1 MDVTIREQ
9 DGRRAIAVEVLSPP
23 GDQRARAL
31 ARRIERLDGRIYGYA
46 SPGSPER
53 TVVSLANVLL
63 FEVAS
68 QRVAIVLRDGREL
81 ESPLRLFRLEE
92 ELEGTEFVRV
102 SRQVI
107 VNFDCVR
114 GIRPEVGAGLILELE
129 GGRLE
134 MVTRA
139 YAPTIRKK
147 LGMER

>member
-1 MDVTIREQ
+1 M
-9 DGRRAIAVEVLSPP
+9 
-23 GDQRARAL
+23 
-31 ARRIERLDGRIYGYA
+31 
-46 SPGSPER
+46 
-53 TVVSLANVLL
+53 
-63 FEVAS
+63 
-68 QRVAIVLRDGREL
+68 AIVLRDGREL

-114 GIRPEVGAGLILELE
+114 GIRPEVGARLVLELE

-134 MVTRA
+134 MVTRV